1 MRFVVDLNL
10 SPLWCDLLTAQG
22 HEAVHWRDIG
32 PAHASDDAILA
43 WVVEHGWD
51 VLTADL
57 DFAAAATGRA
67 MTAPN
72 VVQLRAGSTDPDE
85 VGNFVAHSIASAGP
99 RLAGGAIL
107 TIERGQ
113 ARLRTGPDQSP
124 MTDEP

>member
-1 MRFVVDLNL
+1 MVDMNL
-10 SPLWCDLLTAQG
+10 SPLWCDVLQAHG
-22 HEAVHWRDIG
+22 HEAVHWRSLG
-32 PAHASDDAILA
+32 PGHASDDVILA
-43 WVVEHGWD
+43 WAVEHGFD

-57 DFAAAATGRA
+57 DFAAAVTSRA
-67 MTAPN
+67 MAAPS

-85 VGNFVAHSIASAGP
+85 VGAFVARSIAAAGSK
-99 RLAGGAIL
+99 LAGGAIL